1 MLGRL
6 GKLGDIPGVAVGQP
20 DNDGKRVG
28 SGRAAGVAA
37 RRRDVAAARRAVTV
51 VIAVVRGVIAAVVRV
66 IAAVASVVAT
76 VASVVA
82 AAGIG
87 RIVGG
92 HKAGSGAVVVVI
104 IVLRRGVVGAGVA
117 RIVRVVSAG
126 ILLVAVAVAGVLVQG
141 AAVARLRDAVARLRD
156 AVDRLRVVVGVG
168 TQRGAVILTPRQQTR
183 QKSNTQK
190 CIYPNTVYSVPVPC
204 QYT

>member
-6 GKLGDIPGVAVGQP
+6 GKLGDIPGVALGQP

-37 RRRDVAAARRAVTV
+37 SRRDVAAARRAVTV
-51 VIAVVRGVIAAVVRV
+51 VVAVVRGVIAAVVRV

-92 HKAGSGAVVVVI
+92 YKAGSGAVVVI

-117 RIVRVVSAG
+117 RIVRVVSA

-156 AVDRLRVVVGVG
+156 AVARLGIVVGVG
-168 TQRGAVILTPRQQTR
+168 AQRGTVVVTPRQQTR